1 MAAVLTDEGPALGEA
16 MELRIDA
23 TAGTNNFRAAIVRLH
38 ELGEAGH
45 VIRVD
50 RLKLFESVGSGVQ
63 RLSSLPAIRD
73 PAVYDLL
80 LRDALRLVTQR
91 PVPR

>member
-1 MAAVLTDEGPALGEA
+1 
-16 MELRIDA
+16 
-23 TAGTNNFRAAIVRLH
+23 
-38 ELGEAGH
+38 
-45 VIRVD
+45 
-50 RLKLFESVGSGVQ
+50 LFESVGSGVQ